1 MVMAHKEKVNW
12 ESEVYDHSGL
22 GVGRPEEGAAKCV
35 GTHIWAAHMNTKIA
49 IKSFSQGVNS
59 FLP

>member
-22 GVGRPEEGAAKCV
+22 GVRRPEEGAVKCV
-35 GTHIWAAHMNTKIA
+35 GTHIRAAHMNTKIA
-49 IKSFSQGVNS
+49 IKSFSQ
-59 FLP
+59 F